1 MINDVKIFS
10 YACWPSLC
18 LLWKD
23 IYSDPLLI
31 YNWIVLLLHC
41 MSSLCTLDINLYQI
55 CNLHSLPFNKSLFN
69 FVDDFLCYAEGKFLS
84 PTIDLLN
91 QKLWIWSSVKC
102 VLTNLLGDSDP
113 L

>member
-1 MINDVKIFS
+1 MTALETVACVSVKLHWTGVFGWLTP
-10 YACWPSLC
+10 A
-18 LLWKD
+18 
-23 IYSDPLLI
+23 SDQESVFFFLST
-31 YNWIVLLLHC
+31 H
-41 MSSLCTLDINLYQI
+41 
-55 CNLHSLPFNKSLFN
+55 NLHSLPFNKSLFN